1 MPVLLSFI
9 LSVLASVV
17 AYYICKWLDR
27 DESYG
32 ILAQTVD
39 FSEKEGEPPKVF
51 TVQSGVRPFVH
62 RTNALL
68 SFCLLALYHMH
79 SVNAIFNIN
88 QFVPTLYWQL
98 TFQFFYDVF
107 SVLF

>member
-17 AYYICKWLDR
+17 TYYICKWLDR
-27 DESYG
+27 DESCG

-62 RTNALL
+62 RTNAFL
-68 SFCLLALYHMH
+68 SFLSTHFFSNQKKTMRLSLYNAFLL
-79 SVNAIFNIN
+79 
-88 QFVPTLYWQL
+88 
-98 TFQFFYDVF
+98 
-107 SVLF
+107 